1 MAPRTG
7 SLPYSSPRTTPPSR
21 SLITVLPP
29 ASLPHNPPH
38 ARSATRCSGYG
49 SPAAFSRGILI
60 PLYPTLAAQMAAI
73 AREYALP
80 STGGMMLYMV
90 DASPHAGD
98 LARHMIG
105 GPKISEAAWQ
115 ILWAAIF
122 DEEEGAEAF
131 ERELLERDQLY
142 AEPILSP
149 HHQEELLDE
158 ETLNSSLEDLAR
170 HFPAPPLSLRPSP
183 TREDPPRRTSNTQKD
198 FKLADHLLHHSRSH
212 SSFKTSAPPTRPS
225 HPADPPSR
233 PSSAHSATRPGFRA
247 SRRIAIPPARPPA
260 PGSDRASCCSAASS
274 SFRRPPPCIGAGM
287 IVGKIEFDI
296 DCSRS
301 TGRWYEQWLNPSSR
315 PIRSYDHPLNHQ
327 NHNNNS
333 NNNHSNNL
341 NNSNN
346 NLNNS
351 HNSNNP
357 PHTAPLSTEL
367 SRPLLLPNLITQRSQ
382 SAASSDKQ
390 PSPTQHHFAR
400 QSPPPAERAA
410 PKSIYDNTHSFL
422 AFDDPALPTDGSP
435 RPTPSRQK
443 LPPPTALLPPGDP
456 PGRAF
461 YGRAEDKDQG
471 PPGGASP
478 AAAGRRIVSDRHR
491 QALSLIEAQAKHQAL
506 VEQIDAQLS
515 SPIKLDPHAF
525 GPTAT
530 TTLPGLSL
538 EVLARPEPS
547 GARYTRAA
555 PEDGCCSTASSP
567 ESDPANLTH
576 SSSTTGSSAT
586 DSSLDHP
593 TALLLPGL
601 WSNKRS
607 SSVAIEAN
615 LKQLEQAL
623 VSLSPRALRPGFH
636 ALPSPFPAVAAAAPA
651 ATPSPDELSQSAPAS
666 AASADLPRP
675 GVAAFFDSL
684 QESFNP
690 RVPPPPSPPTETP
703 VGLTAGYARDD
714 RREARAPS
722 SPLPC
727 SPISTPPVIGRANS
741 TTKLL
746 PPRSSSFFRKHHPS
760 PSASAAVPAP
770 ASSTPD
776 GFVSKAASIVG
787 KLRAGATPRRRPI
800 HDN

>member
-1 MAPRTG
+1 
-7 SLPYSSPRTTPPSR
+7 
-21 SLITVLPP
+21 
-29 ASLPHNPPH
+29 
-38 ARSATRCSGYG
+38 
-49 SPAAFSRGILI
+49 
-60 PLYPTLAAQMAAI
+60 
-73 AREYALP
+73 
-80 STGGMMLYMV
+80 
-90 DASPHAGD
+90 
-98 LARHMIG
+98 
-105 GPKISEAAWQ
+105 
-115 ILWAAIF
+115 
-122 DEEEGAEAF
+122 
-131 ERELLERDQLY
+131 
-142 AEPILSP
+142 
-149 HHQEELLDE
+149 
-158 ETLNSSLEDLAR
+158 
-170 HFPAPPLSLRPSP
+170 
-183 TREDPPRRTSNTQKD
+183 
-198 FKLADHLLHHSRSH
+198 
-212 SSFKTSAPPTRPS
+212 
-225 HPADPPSR
+225 
-233 PSSAHSATRPGFRA
+233 
-247 SRRIAIPPARPPA
+247 
-260 PGSDRASCCSAASS
+260 
-274 SFRRPPPCIGAGM
+274 M

-301 TGRWYEQWLNPSSR
+301 TGRC
-315 PIRSYDHPLNHQ
+315 
-327 NHNNNS
+327 

-382 SAASSDKQ
+382 SAA
-390 PSPTQHHFAR
+390 
-400 QSPPPAERAA
+400 
-410 PKSIYDNTHSFL
+410 SFL

-615 LKQLEQAL
+615 LKQLEQVL

-636 ALPSPFPAVAAAAPA
+636 ALPSPFPAV
-651 ATPSPDELSQSAPAS
+651 
-666 AASADLPRP
+666 
-675 GVAAFFDSL
+675 
-684 QESFNP
+684 
-690 RVPPPPSPPTETP
+690 
-703 VGLTAGYARDD
+703 
-714 RREARAPS
+714 
-722 SPLPC
+722 
-727 SPISTPPVIGRANS
+727 
-741 TTKLL
+741 
-746 PPRSSSFFRKHHPS
+746 
-760 PSASAAVPAP
+760 
-770 ASSTPD
+770 
-776 GFVSKAASIVG
+776 
-787 KLRAGATPRRRPI
+787 
-800 HDN
+800 